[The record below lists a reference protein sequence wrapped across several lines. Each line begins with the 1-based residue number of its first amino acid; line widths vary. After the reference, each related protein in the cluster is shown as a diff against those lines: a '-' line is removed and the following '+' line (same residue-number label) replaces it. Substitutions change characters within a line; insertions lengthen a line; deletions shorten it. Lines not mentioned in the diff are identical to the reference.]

1 MSNASFKRLS
11 ESTSLYE
18 PNAKEVNASRGSI
31 QAPNTILLFGWMG
44 GSPRNI
50 AKYTAGYQLLYPS
63 ARIVLVTSSL
73 PDLLRT
79 PAMMRQRAQ
88 ASFPAIR
95 SSENL
100 QCQNGTGLLVHAFS
114 NGGVMNLVAVSKYYR
129 ETQGS
134 PLPARALVLDSA
146 AGGDRFVREW
156 KRWIKTLSVGLPRSR
171 YVRWPAQLLIVVAL
185 GVLLGLRSLLG
196 IENPAA
202 SARRGSNNDDL
213 ISSRGRRCYLYSE
226 DDELIGWRDV
236 EEHAASAVGKGW
248 EVETNKFKGSSHVE
262 HARVNAEGY
271 WAAVKRTWDPQ
282 KYRAEIQQG
291 KKK

>member
-1 MSNASFKRLS
+1 M
-11 ESTSLYE
+11 
-18 PNAKEVNASRGSI
+18 
-31 QAPNTILLFGWMG
+31 
-44 GSPRNI
+44 
-50 AKYTAGYQLLYPS
+50 
-63 ARIVLVTSSL
+63 
-73 PDLLRT
+73 
-79 PAMMRQRAQ
+79 
-88 ASFPAIR
+88 
-95 SSENL
+95 
-100 QCQNGTGLLVHAFS
+100 
-114 NGGVMNLVAVSKYYR
+114 
-129 ETQGS
+129 
-134 PLPARALVLDSA
+134 
-146 AGGDRFVREW
+146 REW

-213 ISSRGRRCYLYSE
+213 ISSKGRRCYLYSE

-271 WAAVKRTWDPQ
+271 WAAVKRTWDSQ

-291 KKK
+291 KKR